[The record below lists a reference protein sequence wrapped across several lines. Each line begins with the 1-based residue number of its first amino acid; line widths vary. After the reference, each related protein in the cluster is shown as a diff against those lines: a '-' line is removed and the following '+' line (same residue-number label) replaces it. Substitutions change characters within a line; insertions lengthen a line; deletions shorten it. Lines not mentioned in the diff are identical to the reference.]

1 MKTPYGAWRA
11 SYIHGRWTVL
21 SGPTSMVVLEPT
33 QADRSEFVAKL
44 WTQLLDCASVAD
56 ISRTLAAHG
65 LDSMSN
71 LAVFFWDDEQL
82 HCLLRGSMK
91 VFDAESDAEIASGE
105 GAFTWREATLASS
118 SIQLPLDEL
127 PDGGE
132 QIELP
137 LVVGAVQAATIYL
150 DAAPGAAAPAAAK
163 PSAGLTTSAGQ
174 ARVVADA
181 AATPERQAALA
192 RHDAGGSA
200 SDSAPAEQSPQA
212 RYTAEPDGRSAA
224 GGQVEDSVSLYDS
237 PFGATLGTAGG
248 SAAGAGFGA
257 AAGAAEPSMPLLTMS
272 VPPNPDA
279 WGADGSSSD
288 EPAFDEPASDDSAPD
303 EPRHGESAADRSE
316 APDAVADHAA
326 ERAADVAEAVRESDA
341 EFSESRQSGVTPWS
355 RGGVSGGVS
364 QPANWDPAS
373 AEDEVPLPEA
383 DQQAE
388 PRWSGADAE
397 AGSARHEWA
406 GFPSAAPEP
415 DAEPSPA
422 SRWSAPE
429 AVDQVVDDSDVSS
442 ESATVAPED
451 EIPQAVAPEE
461 SDSSASHGA
470 AEDADDRLAPAPDD
484 VPPAVRRE
492 PTQVLGQRPDYA
504 PGQEP
509 GSLSPGAT
517 GAANQPL
524 GASGTTGPWGAA
536 GFGASPTSSA
546 PPEPDAD
553 ASASTPALMTSSG
566 EQIALDG
573 PVLIGRSPNG
583 QNGEKT
589 VRVLSPN
596 HDISRTH
603 VRIEPVGS
611 AVEVTDMN
619 STNGT
624 VVVFPDGES
633 VRLEPGQSI
642 EVDLGGAVELGDGQT
657 ISLLEL

>member
-118 SIQLPLDEL
+118 SIHLPLDEL

-150 DAAPGAAAPAAAK
+150 DAAPGAVAPAAAK

-192 RHDAGGSA
+192 RYDAG
-200 SDSAPAEQSPQA
+200 
-212 RYTAEPDGRSAA
+212 A

-397 AGSARHEWA
+397 
-406 GFPSAAPEP
+406 
-415 DAEPSPA
+415 PSPA

-429 AVDQVVDDSDVSS
+429 AADQVVDDSDVSS

-451 EIPQAVAPEE
+451 EIPQAVAPEA

-470 AEDADDRLAPAPDD
+470 ADDADDRLAPAPDD